1 MEIDVKNI
9 SGIGDFE
16 TRVENE
22 GSEENKK
29 ERTLYLVG
37 EKAFLVVNK
46 NTVEVRCD
54 DKLAKVLRE
63 KYESVMESRY
73 FGRGGIEIVT
83 SGQLSAEEVDDLIR
97 LSYNLTTDSIKK

>member
-9 SGIGDFE
+9 SGIGEFVEKFE
-16 TRVENE
+16 N
-22 GSEENKK
+22 SNDASKK
-29 ERTLYLVG
+29 RTLYLVKD
-37 EKAFLVVNK
+37 KAFLVVNK

-97 LSYNLTTDSIKK
+97 LSYNLTNA